1 MVVPEMDMAE
11 TAGGAVTNEAR
22 ATHRVGTVF
31 LTGSFA
37 LGRPC
42 SMPL

>member
-11 TAGGAVTNEAR
+11 TAGGAVPNEAR

-31 LTGSFA
+31 LSSFA